1 MLIANLPH
9 VSLFSFYVRKTCTEE
24 SESDYNFE
32 TTLKCC
38 DKVKTKQEK
47 KRLEAATRG
56 VLCKKLFLEISQNS
70 LENTRARVSFL
81 IKLPA

>member
-1 MLIANLPH
+1 MSQQLLVSSSIIYLFNLCITQKEKMLIANLPH

-47 KRLEAATRG
+47 KKG
-56 VLCKKLFLEISQNS
+56 
-70 LENTRARVSFL
+70 
-81 IKLPA
+81 

>member
-47 KRLEAATRG
+47 KKVR
-56 VLCKKLFLEISQNS
+56 SS
-70 LENTRARVSFL
+70 H
-81 IKLPA
+81 